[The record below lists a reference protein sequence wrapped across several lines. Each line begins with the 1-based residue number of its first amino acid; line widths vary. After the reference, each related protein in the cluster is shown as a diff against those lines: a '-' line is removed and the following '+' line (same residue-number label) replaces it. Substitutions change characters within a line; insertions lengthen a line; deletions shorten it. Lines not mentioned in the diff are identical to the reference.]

1 MSVAR
6 NVPYIDRTIRSGVT
20 LTKAEAGAFGFQLT
34 GKTLGLV
41 GGGNIGFALGKMWSG
56 AFGGKVLVFDPYL
69 SAPAEEAWCSAVPTF
84 RRVTDLDDLL
94 PEIDVLSV
102 HVPLLDST
110 QGLIGRDQLRRM
122 KKSAVVINTARGGV
136 IDEDALAEA
145 LEAGEITGAGL
156 DAWSEEPPTMD
167 KFSRL
172 INNPR
177 VVST

>member
-20 LTKAEAGAFGFQLT
+20 LTKAEAGAVGFQLT